1 LPDKDFSP
9 SLSQSQN
16 ALTGFEPMLG
26 TMPPHFKT
34 TLSWRLR
41 TIIVRMI
48 LWQQPRLLRLL
59 DDPDPKV
66 RKEAAR
72 KLRIIGDSR
81 AVPRLLRLLEEEE
94 ASDVRQYAIWVLSG
108 IGDHR
113 ADPAIVKIAQETEDP
128 KMKMMALFAIGE
140 MQLLLGL
147 PLLVDHANH
156 SDPGIRQIVV
166 NALGMLGSKYAI
178 DPILLALHDP
188 HPAVRRAAVVWAGEF
203 RDPRAIEGLEM
214 SLHDP
219 LPHTWRGK
227 TISETA
233 AEALKKIGTPEAL
246 VVLKGRGP
254 R

>member
-1 LPDKDFSP
+1 MTDNELSP
-9 SLSQSQN
+9 SLSQSQS

-26 TMPPHFKT
+26 TSPPHFKT
-34 TLSWRLR
+34 TLAWRLR
-41 TIIVRMI
+41 SALIWMVSWR
-48 LWQQPRLLRLL
+48 QPRLLRLL
-59 DDPDPKV
+59 DDPNPKV

-113 ADPAIVKIAQETEDP
+113 ADSAILKIAQETEDP
-128 KMKMMALFAIGE
+128 KMKMMALFAVGE
-140 MQLLLGL
+140 MQILSGL
-147 PLLVDHANH
+147 PVLVDHANH
-156 SDPGIRQIVV
+156 PDPAIRQIVV
-166 NALGMLGSKYAI
+166 NALGMLGNRYAV
-178 DPILLALHDP
+178 DPVLNALHDP
-188 HPAVRRAAVVWAGEF
+188 HVAVRWAAVVWAGEF

-214 SLHDP
+214 SFHDP
-219 LPHTWRGK
+219 LLRTWRGK
-227 TISETA
+227 TIAETA

-246 VVLKGRGP
+246 AVIKGRES